1 MDINDVTIGQNR
13 TMPLATLMKQ
23 KEQELSDIEIGKKV
37 RISWLKY
44 QEYVAENTPLWQQEG
59 DKLRDK
65 RKAQKISQK
74 ELSQYIG
81 ICPQT
86 LAKLEK
92 GEPVRSRKMMK
103 QSYETSCELITLKR
117 EQTLNSIEN

>member
-1 MDINDVTIGQNR
+1 MDINDVTVGQNEN
-13 TMPLATLMKQ
+13 MPLPAFMAQ
-23 KEQELSDIEIGKKV
+23 KEQELSNSEIGRKV
-37 RISWLKY
+37 RISWFKY
-44 QEYVAENTPLWQQEG
+44 QEYVEENTPLWQLEG
-59 DKLRDK
+59 IRLREK
-65 RKAQKISQK
+65 RKARKISQK

-81 ICPQT
+81 ICTQT

-117 EQTLNSIEN
+117 EQGLNSIEN

>member
-1 MDINDVTIGQNR
+1 MDINDVTVGQNGI
-13 TMPLATLMKQ
+13 MPLATLMKQ
-23 KEQELSDIEIGKKV
+23 KEQELSDAEIGKKV
-37 RISWLKY
+37 RISWFKY
-44 QEYVAENTPLWQQEG
+44 QEYVEENTPRWQQEG
-59 DKLRDK
+59 ITLRDK
-65 RKAQKISQK
+65 KKAQKISQK

-117 EQTLNSIEN
+117 EQGSNSIEN

>member
-1 MDINDVTIGQNR
+1 MDINDVTVEQNG

-37 RISWLKY
+37 RISWFKY

-59 DKLRDK
+59 DELREK
-65 RKAQKISQK
+65 RKAKKISQK
-74 ELSQYIG
+74 ELSEHVG
-81 ICPQT
+81 VCPQT